1 MRLNKAHPLKTS
13 ELLGDWIAPQFAFS
27 RTPGQG
33 RSACEG
39 MRSCLPRVPEG
50 SRLLLRVP
58 QDVDAILA
66 TSPYFIRIERRTK
79 WDKYRKVEKIDD
91 TLGVLP

>member
-1 MRLNKAHPLKTS
+1 MRRILLIQASCWANGSLRNSLFHVLQDRGEVHARECAHAT
-13 ELLGDWIAPQFAFS
+13 
-27 RTPGQG
+27 R
-33 RSACEG
+33 
-39 MRSCLPRVPEG
+39 RVPEG

-58 QDVDAILA
+58 QDVDAILT
-66 TSPYFIRIERRTK
+66 TSPYFIRIEWRTK